1 MTKPLLVDQPT
12 AMPTRKMFMGAV
24 GSLVTAGVQHAAIHL
39 AGDVSWLSWLNT
51 EAAMSALP
59 VIAFFGVGYLMKER
73 A

>member
-1 MTKPLLVDQPT
+1 MTTLVNQPT

-24 GSLVTAGVQHAAIHL
+24 GSLATAGVQHLAINL
-39 AGDVSWLSWLNT
+39 AKDVSWLSWLSS

-59 VIAFFGVGYLMKER
+59 IIAFFGVGYFMKEK